1 MLHTHT
7 WKTPEGRGW
16 NEMKWYM
23 SCHVVTLACRVLS
36 WHVGMGGFWLGHLAI
51 SDDESFAGTFSRRHR
66 WVFVG
71 PCHLCVHGPPAFTL
85 WFRVSHTQQAAR
97 ARFFEPEM
105 VRNLVCCFHGVVL
118 WHGTCCSNV
127 CDALL
132 APTKTQG
139 SFTAFSSIFTE
150 EGWQKQITASEFPA
164 VQQATND
171 RQKKAGNGMVLF
183 PSVLGCDM
191 EHGAEISVYMG
202 HGCHQWGVVF
212 F

>member
-1 MLHTHT
+1 MNHESWDDTGFFWGMKVSLWIYSGVASGFMLKTFNPWWRLLDACAESGCLCGFGFWQHHGWIYSCNLVSLADAPPSFPGTLSEIRVHERHT

-85 WFRVSHTQQAAR
+85 WFRVSHTLDKNWIIIVIRQ
-97 ARFFEPEM
+97 ELSP
-105 VRNLVCCFHGVVL
+105 V
-118 WHGTCCSNV
+118 TC
-127 CDALL
+127 
-132 APTKTQG
+132 K
-139 SFTAFSSIFTE
+139 
-150 EGWQKQITASEFPA
+150 PA
-164 VQQATND
+164 
-171 RQKKAGNGMVLF
+171 
-183 PSVLGCDM
+183 
-191 EHGAEISVYMG
+191 
-202 HGCHQWGVVF
+202 
-212 F
+212 